1 MKNKRNHTNE
11 PVTRG
16 EFREAIEEVQS
27 HVGAGR
33 DEFRAEIKDLKS
45 TVATILKLVQSIDGQ
60 MKEQRDI
67 PDRVSRLE
75 RAVFRLQTE
84 RK

>member
-1 MKNKRNHTNE
+1 MKKSGNFDNE

-16 EFREAIEEVQS
+16 EFREALDELQS
-27 HVGAGR
+27 HVDDSR
-33 DEFRAEIKDLKS
+33 EEFRAELKDLKN
-45 TVATILKLVQSIDGQ
+45 VMKKILKLVQGIDAQ

-67 PDRVSRLE
+67 PDRVACLE

-84 RK
+84 RR